1 MMKKPARA
9 VEETGHDTIPEHK
22 RGSGRNT
29 RDRRLT
35 ANLHLYW
42 YSLRETREPPAFVMF
57 DPTLIPALWRACL
70 LAEREERSGLFHLA
84 DLGPALANDA
94 PALARGAAVDAV
106 PRNTL
111 VGRALSCLAGAVST
125 RDAVSLEDRFRHQ
138 NGTEMLYRA
147 IALPFLDDRGRLTY
161 VVCAIGGKA
170 V

>member
-1 MMKKPARA
+1 MMKKAARA
-9 VEETGHDTIPEHK
+9 AEETGHDTTPESE
-22 RGSGRNT
+22 RGPRRDT

-35 ANLHLYW
+35 ANLNLYW
-42 YSLRETREPPAFVMF
+42 YSLKANREPPAFAMF

-84 DLGPALANDA
+84 DLGCALANDS
-94 PALARGAAVDAV
+94 PALAPGLAIDAV

-111 VGRALSCLAGAVST
+111 AGRALCCLACAVST

-138 NGTEMLYRA
+138 NGTEILYRA
-147 IALPFLDDRGRLTY
+147 IGLPFLDVRGRLTY